1 MGSDFR
7 ATLLGTGVPTP
18 RPDRFGPCTLIEA
31 GDQKLLIDA
40 GRGATIRLYQIGVP
54 NGQID
59 ALFLTHYHS
68 DHTVGIPDLWLTGW
82 LQSRFATRRAPF
94 RVIGPVGANTLMS
107 HLEKAYT
114 LDINIRIE
122 DEKLPPESA
131 AILVEEFD
139 NDGIVYEKNG
149 VRVIAFEV
157 DHGDV
162 IKPAY
167 GYRIEY
173 GGRAVVISGD
183 TRYNDNVVKYGAGAD
198 LLIHEVAIVRPELAP
213 RNHVLQVARTSGSAR
228 YLCIVWPFY
237 LWVQNQGH
245 LFFAG
250 DKSLPSATPAAP
262 ARARGR
268 DDLAIATS
276 RQGRLISSLGEN
288 SVLGSSGL
296 HSGSSEF
303 RDIEPHPVQSGLVQ
317 APAVLR
323 CACPRRPKV

>member
-18 RPDRFGPCTLIEA
+18 RPDRFGPSTLIEA

-40 GRGATIRLYQIGVP
+40 GRGATIRLYQMGVP
-54 NGQID
+54 IGQID

-68 DHTVGIPDLWLTGW
+68 DHTVRIPDLWLTGW
-82 LQSRFATRRAPF
+82 LQSHFATRRAPF

-131 AILVEEFD
+131 AIVVEEFD

-173 GGRAVVISGD
+173 GNRAVVISGD
-183 TRYNDNVVKYGAGAD
+183 TRYNDNVVQYGAGAD
-198 LLIHEVAIVRPELAP
+198 LLIHEVAIVRPELASVP
-213 RNHVLQVARTSGSAR
+213 YIQRIMAHHTTAREAGAIFERAKPKLGAFT
-228 YLCIVWPFY
+228 
-237 LWVQNQGH
+237 H
-245 LFFAG
+245 LVFLASEQIPPASVDELIEETRQTYTGPLEVGEDLMSFEVGETVRVRRPG
-250 DKSLPSATPAAP
+250 DK
-262 ARARGR
+262 
-268 DDLAIATS
+268 
-276 RQGRLISSLGEN
+276 EM
-288 SVLGSSGL
+288 
-296 HSGSSEF
+296 
-303 RDIEPHPVQSGLVQ
+303 
-317 APAVLR
+317 
-323 CACPRRPKV
+323 

>member
-18 RPDRFGPCTLIEA
+18 RPDRFGPSTLIEA

-54 NGQID
+54 IGQID

-82 LQSRFATRRAPF
+82 LQSHFATRRAPF

-131 AILVEEFD
+131 AIVVEEFD

-198 LLIHEVAIVRPELAP
+198 LLIHEVAIVRPELASVP
-213 RNHVLQVARTSGSAR
+213 YIQRIMAHHTTAREAGAIFERAKPKLAAFT
-228 YLCIVWPFY
+228 
-237 LWVQNQGH
+237 H
-245 LFFAG
+245 LVFLASEQIPPASVDELIEETRQTYTGPLEVGEDLMSFEVGETVRVRRPG
-250 DKSLPSATPAAP
+250 DK
-262 ARARGR
+262 
-268 DDLAIATS
+268 
-276 RQGRLISSLGEN
+276 EM
-288 SVLGSSGL
+288 
-296 HSGSSEF
+296 
-303 RDIEPHPVQSGLVQ
+303 
-317 APAVLR
+317 
-323 CACPRRPKV
+323 